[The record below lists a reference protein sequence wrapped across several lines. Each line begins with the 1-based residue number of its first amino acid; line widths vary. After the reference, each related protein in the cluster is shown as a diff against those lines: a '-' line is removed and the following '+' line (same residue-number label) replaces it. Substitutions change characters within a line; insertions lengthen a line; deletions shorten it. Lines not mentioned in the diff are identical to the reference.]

1 MAVYGYV
8 RVSTVTQADH
18 GESLKVQRR
27 KIEARAQEQ
36 GWTLDQ
42 VFVERAVSGGKP
54 FADRRQGKALLDV
67 LARGDVVIA
76 SKLDRMFRSATDAL
90 TIMEDFKRQ
99 GVGLYLLDLGGEIS
113 GNGIGAMVFTIM
125 SAVAQFER
133 ERIAE
138 RIADM
143 KADQKSRGRYLGGAV
158 PFGYRKIVK
167 SEGGKQIKQLE
178 PVPKEQAA
186 IKRICR
192 LHREGKSLR
201 AISLDMKKRGHD
213 VSHEGVK
220 RVLERKP

>member
-1 MAVYGYV
+1 MAVYGYA
-8 RVSTVTQADH
+8 RVSTVTQADD

-42 VFVERAVSGGKP
+42 VFVERGVSGGKP

-133 ERIAE
+133 ERLAE
-138 RIADM
+138 RIAEV
-143 KADQKSRGRYLGGAV
+143 KADQRSRGRYLGGAV
-158 PFGYRKIVK
+158 PFGYVVAKD
-167 SEGGKQIKQLE
+167 GKHLE
-178 PVPKEQAA
+178 PVPEEKAA
-186 IKRICR
+186 IKRMRR
-192 LHREGKSLR
+192 LHRAGKSLR
-201 AISLDMKKRGHD
+201 AIAQDMQERGHSL
-213 VSHEGVK
+213 SHEGVK
-220 RVLERKP
+220 RVLSRKG

>member
-1 MAVYGYV
+1 MAIYGYI
-8 RVSTVTQADH
+8 RVSTTAQADN
-18 GESLKVQRR
+18 GESLEVQRR

-54 FADRRQGKALLDV
+54 FADRPQGKALLAV
-67 LARGDVVIA
+67 LAKGDVVIA
-76 SKLDRMFRSATDAL
+76 SKLDRVFRSASDAL
-90 TIMEDFKRQ
+90 TIMEGFKRQ
-99 GVGLYLLDLGGEIS
+99 GVGLYLLDLGGEVT

-143 KADQKSRGRYLGGAV
+143 KADQKRRGRYLGGAV
-158 PFGYRKIVK
+158 PFGYRVAKD
-167 SEGGKQIKQLE
+167 GKTLE
-178 PVPKEQAA
+178 PVAEEQAA
-186 IKRICR
+186 IKRMGR
-192 LHREGKSLR
+192 LRRQGKSLR
-201 AISLDMKKRGHD
+201 AISQDMKKRGHG

>member
-1 MAVYGYV
+1 MAIYGYI
-8 RVSTVTQADH
+8 RVSTMAQADN
-18 GESLKVQRR
+18 GESLEVQRR

-42 VFVERAVSGGKP
+42 VFVERGVSGGKP
-54 FADRRQGKALLDV
+54 LADRRQGKALLGV
-67 LARGDVVIA
+67 LAKGDVVIA
-76 SKLDRMFRSATDAL
+76 SKLDRVFRSASDAL
-90 TIMEDFKRQ
+90 AIMEGFKRQ
-99 GVGLYLLDLGGEIS
+99 GIGLYLLDLGGEVT

-133 ERIAE
+133 ERLAE
-138 RIADM
+138 RIAEV
-143 KADQKSRGRYLGGAV
+143 KADQRRRGRYLGGTV
-158 PFGYRKIVK
+158 PFGYRVADD
-167 SEGGKQIKQLE
+167 GKQLE

-186 IKRICR
+186 IKRMRR

-201 AISLDMKKRGHD
+201 AISQDMKKRGHD

>member
-1 MAVYGYV
+1 MAIYGYI
-8 RVSTVTQADH
+8 RVSTTAQADN
-18 GESLKVQRR
+18 GESLEVQRR

-54 FADRRQGKALLDV
+54 LADRPQGKALLDV
-67 LARGDVVIA
+67 LAKGDVVIA
-76 SKLDRMFRSATDAL
+76 SKLDRVFRSASDAL
-90 TIMEDFKRQ
+90 TSMEGFKRQ
-99 GVGLYLLDLGGEIS
+99 GVGLYLLDLGGEVT

-158 PFGYRKIVK
+158 PFGYRV
-167 SEGGKQIKQLE
+167 GNDGKHLE
-178 PVPKEQAA
+178 PVLKEQAA
-186 IKRICR
+186 IKRINR

-201 AISLDMKKRGHD
+201 AISLDMKKRGHA

>member
-1 MAVYGYV
+1 MAIYGYI
-8 RVSTVTQADH
+8 RVSTTAQADN
-18 GESLKVQRR
+18 GESLEVQRR
-27 KIEARAQEQ
+27 KIEARTQEQ
-36 GWTLDQ
+36 GWELDR

-54 FADRRQGKALLDV
+54 LADRPQGKALLAVLAKGDV
-67 LARGDVVIA
+67 LIA
-76 SKLDRMFRSATDAL
+76 SKLDRVFRSASDAL
-90 TIMEDFKRQ
+90 AIMEGFKRQ
-99 GVGLYLLDLGGEIS
+99 GVGLYLLDLGGEVT

-158 PFGYRKIVK
+158 PFGYRKVVK

-178 PVPKEQAA
+178 PVPKEQGA
-186 IKRICR
+186 IKRMRR

-201 AISLDMKKRGHD
+201 AISQDMKKRGHD

>member
-1 MAVYGYV
+1 MAVYGYI
-8 RVSTVTQADH
+8 RVSTIAQADD

-36 GWTLDQ
+36 GWALDQ
-42 VFVERAVSGGKP
+42 VFVERGVSGGKP
-54 FADRRQGKALLDV
+54 LADRRQGKALLGV
-67 LARGDVVIA
+67 LAKGDVVIA
-76 SKLDRMFRSATDAL
+76 SKLDRVFRSASDAL
-90 TIMEDFKRQ
+90 AIMEGFKRQ
-99 GVGLYLLDLGGEIS
+99 GVGLYLLDLGGEVT

-138 RIADM
+138 RIADV

-158 PFGYRKIVK
+158 PFGYRKVVK

-186 IKRICR
+186 IKRIHR
-192 LHREGKSLR
+192 LHRAGKSLR
-201 AISLDMKKRGHD
+201 AISQDMKKRGHNL
-213 VSHEGVK
+213 SHEGVK
-220 RVLERKP
+220 RVLSRKA

>member
-1 MAVYGYV
+1 MATYGYI
-8 RVSTVTQADH
+8 RVSTIAQADN
-18 GESLKVQRR
+18 GESLEVQRR

-36 GWTLDQ
+36 GWTLDR

-54 FADRRQGKALLDV
+54 LADRPQGKALLAVLAKDDV
-67 LARGDVVIA
+67 LIA
-76 SKLDRMFRSATDAL
+76 SKLDRVFRSASDAL
-90 TIMEDFKRQ
+90 AIMEGFKRQ
-99 GVGLYLLDLGGEIS
+99 GVGLYLLDLGGEVT

-138 RIADM
+138 RITDM

-158 PFGYRKIVK
+158 PFGYRKVAK
-167 SEGGKQIKQLE
+167 REGGKQIKQLE
-178 PVPKEQAA
+178 PVPEEQAA
-186 IKRICR
+186 IKRLRR

-220 RVLERKP
+220 RVLAR